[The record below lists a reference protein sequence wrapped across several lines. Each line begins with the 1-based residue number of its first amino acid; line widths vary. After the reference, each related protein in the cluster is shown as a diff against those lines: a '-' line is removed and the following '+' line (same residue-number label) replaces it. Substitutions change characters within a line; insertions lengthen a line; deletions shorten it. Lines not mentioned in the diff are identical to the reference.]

1 MTESDTETKKKKRS
15 VKKAADTA
23 APAEKPA
30 TEAKT
35 AAKARAKPKA
45 KSSAA
50 QPRTAAKEEIKKE
63 EAKKP
68 EGETDEP
75 HLHKPVPEQFVA
87 DLKAFAE
94 ALTANPPI
102 LEQIREVF
110 EYHLVDPLD
119 RKTFPK
125 IVNAMSMILGSQA
138 TMVVMTATHVNN
150 PAFFEDV
157 LEVTKDDE
165 KARNAVWI
173 LQHLTAI
180 YGNRVQQAYSLSSG
194 TMDEDWHTIDVN
206 TFKREGEQSFYQIS
220 LNLTQYN
227 GNVCEIKMTPDSA
240 FQLIAILAEEIGENI
255 PAEFIDEELVKKCR
269 ENNDK
274 FYKKF
279 YGGADSQKKDEDP
292 VGYA

>member
-1 MTESDTETKKKKRS
+1 MTEDTKKKKRT
-15 VKKAADTA
+15 VKKTSPKDA
-23 APAEKPA
+23 APKSAAKSAPKAEKDA
-30 TEAKT
+30 AEVK
-35 AAKARAKPKA
+35 AAK
-45 KSSAA
+45 
-50 QPRTAAKEEIKKE
+50 QHTVKKE
-63 EAKKP
+63 EPKKQ
-68 EGETDEP
+68 EGESQTEP
-75 HLHKPVPEQFVA
+75 KLHKPVPEQFVA

-94 ALTANPPI
+94 VLTANPPI

-150 PAFFEDV
+150 TAFFEDI
-157 LEVTKDDE
+157 LAVTKDDE
-165 KARNAVWI
+165 KVRNAVWV

-206 TFKREGEQSFYQIS
+206 TFKREGEQSYYQLS
-220 LNLTQYN
+220 LNMTLYN
-227 GNVCEIKMTPDSA
+227 GTVCDIKMTPDSA
-240 FQLIAILAEEIGENI
+240 FQLIAILAEELGENI
-255 PAEFIDEELVKKCR
+255 PYEFIDGELVKKCR
-269 ENNDK
+269 DNNEK

-279 YGGADSQKKDEDP
+279 YGDAGEEKKEDDP
-292 VGYA
+292 AGYA